1 MEFIRFVPKVQL
13 EILYMVLPLMLARH
27 VQLVLLV
34 VVVQLLLQLVV

>member
-1 MEFIRFVPKVQL
+1 MEFIRFVPKEQL
-13 EILYMVLPLMLARH
+13 EILYMVLQLMLARH